1 MLSHCERPQ
10 IEKQSNLQFIN
21 KSKVDKVC
29 DCMKKKVLFV
39 FPIILCLIIAI
50 TYLFIP
56 IKAKESITLPAIIIC
71 GENLQADNTNLT
83 IEGTWTRSMI
93 TSPRQSFAGKIQIE
107 MLDYTHK
114 EDGWDLNFQVTDE
127 ASTNYLSGGFFY
139 NSNSDLLGH
148 GWLYTDKDHDY
159 YVLVTTHFNTQSD
172 DYITI
177 APAETEEEAKHIC
190 NMMGLNYLQ
199 N

>member
-1 MLSHCERPQ
+1 
-10 IEKQSNLQFIN
+10 
-21 KSKVDKVC
+21 
-29 DCMKKKVLFV
+29 MKKKVLFAIV
-39 FPIILCLIIAI
+39 IILCLIIAI

-71 GENLQADNTNLT
+71 GGGENLQVENTNLT
-83 IEGTWTRSMI
+83 IDGTWTRSMV
-93 TSPRQSFAGKIQIE
+93 TSPHQSFTGKLQIE

-114 EDGWDLNFQVTDE
+114 EDGWDLNVQVTDE

-139 NSNSDLLGH
+139 NSNSDLPGY

-159 YVLVTTHFNTQSD
+159 YVLVTTHFNNHQSD
-172 DYITI
+172 DYIVI
-177 APAETEEEAKHIC
+177 APAETEEEAKYIC

>member
-1 MLSHCERPQ
+1 MLYFISLN
-10 IEKQSNLQFIN
+10 KLFIN
-21 KSKVDKVC
+21 KSKAYKVC

-39 FPIILCLIIAI
+39 SAIILCLIIAI

-71 GENLQADNTNLT
+71 GENLQVENTNLT
-83 IEGTWTRSMI
+83 IDGTWTRSMI
-93 TSPRQSFAGKIQIE
+93 TSPRQSFAGKIQVE

-114 EDGWDLNFQVTDE
+114 EDGWDLNFQVSDE
-127 ASTNYLSGGFFY
+127 ASINYLSGGFFY
-139 NSNSDLLGH
+139 NSSSNLPGY
-148 GWLYTDKDHDY
+148 GWLYTDKEHDH
-159 YVLVTTHFNTQSD
+159 YVLVTTHFNNQSD
-172 DYITI
+172 DYIVI

-190 NMMGLNYLQ
+190 NIMGLSYLQ